1 MKKAFCSLALMLI
14 IAAIIASGCG
24 KSDSP
29 RQDLE
34 EVSSDVVEVR
44 GLSLYLARDGSDML
58 IIFAPSDVVAER
70 VLAEFPPILNMF
82 PMNRSRMFP

>member
-1 MKKAFCSLALMLI
+1 MKKAFCSLAL
-14 IAAIIASGCG
+14 
-24 KSDSP
+24 
-29 RQDLE
+29 
-34 EVSSDVVEVR
+34 
-44 GLSLYLARDGSDML
+44 ML